1 MNTPH
6 ERKVLKNML
15 LVATA
20 YFNPFKKSSS
30 EQSWI
35 TIIPISPEQFRDPNN
50 SPKENYGHFVGSTT
64 IFLNT
69 IVCIIYHKL
78 QLPSFSKMISIP
90 FYGHSDNYTYMIQS
104 IIPDNHFQR
113 AIKSKNTKL
122 YSQTFLFQW
131 PKGQCC
137 PNSIPS
143 TAAPRPYHTLW
154 SCKTQARWARHFAWA
169 VAGRQRQLNSWLY
182 FRDTRPPNVYL
193 FV

>member
-1 MNTPH
+1 
-6 ERKVLKNML
+6 
-15 LVATA
+15 
-20 YFNPFKKSSS
+20 
-30 EQSWI
+30 
-35 TIIPISPEQFRDPNN
+35 
-50 SPKENYGHFVGSTT
+50 
-64 IFLNT
+64 
-69 IVCIIYHKL
+69 
-78 QLPSFSKMISIP
+78 MISIP
-90 FYGHSDNYTYMIQS
+90 LYGHSDNYTYMIQS

-154 SCKTQARWARHFAWA
+154 SCKTQARWASHFAWA

-182 FRDTRPPNVYL
+182 FRDTRPPNVYSYNNKQCL
-193 FV
+193 LTALQGRFHVKFSGRPPTDTSSFLVLIAPPCESLVGIMQPVVKGSTVKALTSGHECQATGLQVHPPS